1 MLNLTLQYFDHL
13 LGITNSLEKT
23 LMPGKT
29 EGERRKGWQR
39 MRQSHST
46 TRSMDMSLSKLQEIV
61 KDTDMLQFMGWQ
73 RVRHDLENE
82 QLNNKPRRRKLFLI
96 LDQEDNVIK
105 MECRRVGK
113 IGDHMIFLLQ
123 FVNMV
128 YHID

>member
-1 MLNLTLQYFDHL
+1 
-13 LGITNSLEKT
+13 
-23 LMPGKT
+23 MPGKT

-39 MRQSHST
+39 MRQLHST

-61 KDTDMLQFMGWQ
+61 KDTDMLQFMGLQ

-113 IGDHMIFLLQ
+113 IGDGEMNQRSQPVLPLSCVHDI
-123 FVNMV
+123 
-128 YHID
+128 